1 MLHDPFYK
9 YSHLL
14 GEPVCREKN
23 YLLLPPPVRQKE
35 PSAHSGGGDGHSGGG
50 DGHGGGGGGKVK
62 FTFVDLL
69 AFLAAN
75 IFTGGIIAAVYQ
87 ESQNR
92 KLEEGEEVYTNSIKR
107 LTEAFESATL
117 NIKGKPVPVPS
128 VETIQ
133 MKMSAQLSRDEFAVT
148 YMLCGPRGVGKST
161 AMLMALKDKKKVIRV
176 QPDPVTVENLYAAL
190 VWFASLKQTGLSNE
204 QVARG
209 AFKAIQE
216 KGGEIPTLIVEVN
229 EKCTEKQLELLL
241 VELKKLVS
249 EDRLVNCLI
258 VASTSR
264 ASLLLSVTLSEL
276 RVAALLMND
285 PPEDVI
291 KIFLEERFSPIIKD
305 PSQREKLIN
314 FYVKEIGTRFLDAT
328 LLSTYIKSEWNNK
341 PEQAREEMFLY
352 YVNFLKKQ
360 KKGTFYE
367 LLKRFDT
374 AGVKK
379 EVKKQL
385 LEGLLSGTLELS
397 KLVEA
402 MQISKKQFVEEMSL
416 LRPNPLYIHPEEEWV
431 TVGNH
436 VTENEIKNYIKL
448 L

>member
-1 MLHDPFYK
+1 MSL
-9 YSHLL
+9 
-14 GEPVCREKN
+14 CAEKKPTFSS
-23 YLLLPPPVRQKE
+23 PPPVRQKE

-50 DGHGGGGGGKVK
+50 GGGKVK

-69 AFLAAN
+69 AFLTAN
-75 IFTGGIIAAVYQ
+75 LFTGCIIAAIYQ
-87 ESQNR
+87 ASQNR
-92 KLEEGEEVYTNSIKR
+92 KLEEGKEVYVSIKR

-133 MKMSAQLSRDEFAVT
+133 MKMSAQSRDEFAVT

-190 VWFASLKQTGLSNE
+190 VGFASLKQTGLDNE

-291 KIFLEERFSPIIKD
+291 KTFLEEQFSPIIKD

-341 PEQAREEMFLY
+341 PEQAREEMFIY

-367 LLKRFDT
+367 LLKRFNT

-379 EVKKQL
+379 EEKKQL
-385 LEGLLSGTLELS
+385 LEGVLSGTLELS

-402 MQISKKQFVEEMSL
+402 MQISKQQFVEEMSL
-416 LRPNPLYIHPEEEWV
+416 HPNPLYIHPEEEWV